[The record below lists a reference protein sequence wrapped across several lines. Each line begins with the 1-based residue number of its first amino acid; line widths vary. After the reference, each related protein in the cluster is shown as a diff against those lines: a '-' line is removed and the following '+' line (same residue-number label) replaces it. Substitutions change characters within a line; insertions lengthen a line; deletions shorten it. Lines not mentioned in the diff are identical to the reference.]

1 MEMRQEKS
9 VYSFMSREGDEDSA
23 FRINEG
29 KFKGTIYQYSDITL
43 PTEDNGNLRM
53 SFKFDILDS
62 GGHTRE
68 EYDDGWVELIGDIL
82 ADQIDERIET
92 EQLVFRPNP
101 TEDDPL

>member
-1 MEMRQEKS
+1 MRQEKS
-9 VYSFMSREGDEDSA
+9 VYSFMTRDGADDDA

-29 KFKGTIYQYSDITL
+29 KFKGTIYQYSNITL
-43 PTEDNGNLRM
+43 PEENNGNLRM
-53 SFKFDILDS
+53 AFKFDILDS

-68 EYDDGWVELIGDIL
+68 EYDDDWIELIGDIL

>member
-1 MEMRQEKS
+1 MRQEKS
-9 VYSFMSREGDEDSA
+9 VYSFMTREGAEDSA

-29 KFKGTIYQYSDITL
+29 KFKGTIYQYSNITL
-43 PTEDNGNLRM
+43 PEEDKGNLRL

-62 GGHTRE
+62 AGHTRE
-68 EYDDGWVELIGDIL
+68 EYEDDWFNLIGDIL

>member
-1 MEMRQEKS
+1 MRQEKS
-9 VYSFMSREGDEDSA
+9 VYSFMSRDGEEDSA

-29 KFKGTIYQYSDITL
+29 KFKGTIYKYSNINL
-43 PTEDNGNLRM
+43 PKEDNGNLRM

-68 EYDDGWVELIGDIL
+68 EYGDDWVNLIGDIL

-101 TEDDPL
+101 TEGDPL

>member
-9 VYSFMSREGDEDSA
+9 VYSFMTREGEEDSA

-29 KFKGTIYQYSDITL
+29 KFKGTIYKYSNINL
-43 PTEDNGNLRM
+43 PKEDNGNLRL

-62 GGHTRE
+62 AGHTRE
-68 EYDDGWVELIGDIL
+68 LYEDDWVELIGDIL
-82 ADQIDERIET
+82 ADQIDERMDS
-92 EQLVFRPNP
+92 EQLVFRHNS